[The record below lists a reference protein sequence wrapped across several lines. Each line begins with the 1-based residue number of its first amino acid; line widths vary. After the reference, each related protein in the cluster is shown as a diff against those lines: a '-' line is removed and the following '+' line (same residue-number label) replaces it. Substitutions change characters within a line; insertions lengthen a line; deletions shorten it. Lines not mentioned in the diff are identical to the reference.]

1 MHTYKWLAIE
11 TSTDMLSLAIASTHG
26 DTSEVWT
33 YTSQGGAKSS
43 QLVLPEIVRLMEDAQ
58 IGFTDLTAVVFGKGP
73 GSFTGLRTACSV
85 AQGLAFGAGV
95 PVLPIDTLL
104 AVAEEARYQ
113 IAQKQQQ
120 QKQHQKQHQQLEHL
134 EHLEHL
140 EQLPEQTQRFF
151 VAMDARMDQ
160 VYTAAYE
167 WRSAWQCVQAPS
179 VQSPED
185 ICVPTEWKDLDFTTV
200 GNAWDAFATRWPT
213 TLSVKHMHATPTAQA
228 SLRLAPIAFEQGLAV
243 LPEQALPIYIR
254 DKVAQT
260 TQEREQLKLIS
271 TIST

>member
-11 TSTDMLSLAIASTHG
+11 TSTDMLSLAITSTQG
-26 DTSEVWT
+26 DTSEVWGH
-33 YTSQGGAKSS
+33 TSQGGAKSS
-43 QLVLPEIVRLMEDAQ
+43 QLVLPEIVRLMEEAQ
-58 IGFTDLTAVVFGKGP
+58 IRFTDLTAVVFGKGP

-104 AVAEEARYQ
+104 AVAEDARYQ
-113 IAQKQQQ
+113 SAQQKQQQ
-120 QKQHQKQHQQLEHL
+120 TQQQQQ
-134 EHLEHL
+134 L
-140 EQLPEQTQRFF
+140 EQLPEEAKRFF

-160 VYTAAYE
+160 VYAAAYE
-167 WRSAWQCVQAPS
+167 WRSEWQCVQAPS
-179 VQSPED
+179 VLSPED

-213 TLSVKHMHATPTAQA
+213 PLSSKHMLAMPTAQA
-228 SLRLAPIAFEQGLAV
+228 LLRLAPVAFEQGLAV
-243 LPEQALPIYIR
+243 PPEQALPIYIR

-260 TQEREQLKLIS
+260 TLEREQLKLAS

>member
-11 TSTDMLSLAIASTHG
+11 TSTDMLSLAIASTQG
-26 DTSEVWT
+26 DKSQVWT
-33 YTSQGGAKSS
+33 HTSQGGAKSS
-43 QLVLPEIVRLMEDAQ
+43 QLVLPEIVRLMEEAQ
-58 IGFTDLTAVVFGKGP
+58 IRFTDLTAVVFGKGP

-104 AVAEEARYQ
+104 AVAEDARYQ
-113 IAQKQQQ
+113 NVQQKQQQ
-120 QKQHQKQHQQLEHL
+120 TQQ
-134 EHLEHL
+134 
-140 EQLPEQTQRFF
+140 QIKLPEEIQRFF

-167 WRSAWQCVQAPS
+167 WRTTWQCVQAPS
-179 VQSPED
+179 VNSPDD
-185 ICVPTEWKDLDFTTV
+185 ICVPTEWKDLAFTTV
-200 GNAWDAFATRWPT
+200 GNAWDAFATRWPAE
-213 TLSVKHMHATPTAQA
+213 LSGKHMHAMPTAQA
-228 SLRLAPIAFEQGLAV
+228 LLRLSPIAFEQGLPV
-243 LPEQALPIYIR
+243 PPEEALPLYIR

-260 TQEREQLKLIS
+260 TQERVQLKLAT

>member
-11 TSTDMLSLAIASTHG
+11 TSTDMLSMAIASTQG
-26 DTSEVWT
+26 DKFQVWVHA
-33 YTSQGGAKSS
+33 SQGGAKSS
-43 QLVLPEIVRLMEDAQ
+43 QLVLPEIVRLKDEAQ
-58 IGFTDLTAVVFGKGP
+58 IRFADLTAVVFGKGP

-104 AVAEEARYQ
+104 AVAEDARHQ
-113 IAQKQQQ
+113 NVQQKQQQ
-120 QKQHQKQHQQLEHL
+120 TQQQLD
-134 EHLEHL
+134 
-140 EQLPEQTQRFF
+140 QLDQLSQQPQRFF

-167 WRSAWQCVQAPS
+167 WRTDWQCVQAPS
-179 VQSPED
+179 VNSPEN
-185 ICVPTEWKDLDFTTV
+185 ISVPTEWKDLAFTTV
-200 GNAWDAFATRWPT
+200 GNAWGAFAARWPAE
-213 TLSVKHMHATPTAQA
+213 LSGKHMHAMPTAQA
-228 SLRLAPIAFEQGLAV
+228 LLRLSPVAFGQGLAV
-243 LPEQALPIYIR
+243 PPEDALPLYTR

-260 TQEREQLKLIS
+260 TQERAQLKLAT

>member
-11 TSTDMLSLAIASTHG
+11 TSTDILSLAIASTQG
-26 DTSEVWT
+26 DKSQVWAH
-33 YTSQGGAKSS
+33 TSQGGAKSS
-43 QLVLPEIVRLMEDAQ
+43 QMVLPEIVRLMDEAQ
-58 IGFTDLTAVVFGKGP
+58 MRFADLTAVVFGKGP

-104 AVAEEARYQ
+104 AVAEDARYQ
-113 IAQKQQQ
+113 NVQKKQQQKQQQ
-120 QKQHQKQHQQLEHL
+120 P
-134 EHLEHL
+134 
-140 EQLPEQTQRFF
+140 EQVPQQTQRFF

-167 WRSAWQCVQAPS
+167 WRSEWQCVQAPS
-179 VQSPED
+179 VNSPEN
-185 ICVPTEWKDLDFTTV
+185 ISVPNEWKDLEFTTV
-200 GNAWDAFATRWPT
+200 GNARGVFAARWPAE
-213 TLSVKHMHATPTAQA
+213 LSGQHMFAMPTAQA
-228 SLRLAPIAFEQGLAV
+228 LLRLSPVAFGQGLSV
-243 LPEQALPIYIR
+243 PPEDALPLYIR

-260 TQEREQLKLIS
+260 TQERAQLKLAT

>member
-11 TSTDMLSLAIASTHG
+11 TSTDILSLAIASTQG
-26 DTSEVWT
+26 DSSEVWT
-33 YTSQGGAKSS
+33 HTSQGGAQSS
-43 QLVLPEIVRLMEDAQ
+43 QLVLPEIVRLMEGAQ

-104 AVAEEARYQ
+104 AVAEDARDQ
-113 IAQKQQQ
+113 SFQQQQQ
-120 QKQHQKQHQQLEHL
+120 QKQHQTQHHQI
-134 EHLEHL
+134 

-167 WRSAWQCVQAPS
+167 WRSEWQCVQAPS

-185 ICVPTEWKDLDFTTV
+185 ICLPTEWKDLDFTTV
-200 GNAWDAFATRWPT
+200 GNAWDAFATRWST

-228 SLRLAPIAFEQGLAV
+228 LLRLAPIAFEQGLAV

-260 TQEREQLKLIS
+260 TQEREQLKLIP

>member
-11 TSTDMLSLAIASTHG
+11 TSTDMLSLAIASTQG
-26 DTSEVWT
+26 DKSQVWAH
-33 YTSQGGAKSS
+33 TSQGGAKSS
-43 QLVLPEIVRLMEDAQ
+43 QLVLPEIVRLMEEAQ
-58 IGFTDLTAVVFGKGP
+58 IRFTDLTAVVFGKGP

-104 AVAEEARYQ
+104 AVAEDARYQ
-113 IAQKQQQ
+113 NVQKKQQKTQ
-120 QKQHQKQHQQLEHL
+120 QQLD
-134 EHLEHL
+134 
-140 EQLPEQTQRFF
+140 QLDQLDQLSQQPQRFF

-167 WRSAWQCVQAPS
+167 WRSDWQCVQAPS
-179 VQSPED
+179 VNSPEN
-185 ICVPTEWKDLDFTTV
+185 ISVPTEWKDLAFTTV
-200 GNAWDAFATRWPT
+200 GNACDAFATRWPAE
-213 TLSVKHMHATPTAQA
+213 LSDKHMQAMPTAQA
-228 SLRLAPIAFEQGLAV
+228 LLRLSPVVFGQGLAV
-243 LPEQALPIYIR
+243 PPEDALPLYIR

-260 TQEREQLKLIS
+260 TQERAQLKLAT

>member
-11 TSTDMLSLAIASTHG
+11 TSTELLSLAITSTQG

-33 YTSQGGAKSS
+33 HTSEGGAKSS
-43 QLVLPEIVRLMEDAQ
+43 QLALPEIVRLMEQAH
-58 IGFTDLTAVVFGKGP
+58 IGFTDLTAIVFGKGP

-104 AVAEEARYQ
+104 AVAEDARYQ
-113 IAQKQQQ
+113 NAQLHQLQTQQQ
-120 QKQHQKQHQQLEHL
+120 VK
-134 EHLEHL
+134 
-140 EQLPEQTQRFF
+140 LPEDSQRFF

-167 WRSAWQCVQAPS
+167 WRSAWQCVQTPS
-179 VQSPED
+179 VSSPEN
-185 ICVPTEWKDLDFTTV
+185 ICIPAEWNGLAFTTV
-200 GNAWDAFATRWPT
+200 GNASDIFATRWPKA
-213 TLSVKHMHATPTAQA
+213 LSVTHMHAMPTAQA
-228 SLRLAPIAFEQGLAV
+228 LLRLSPVAFEQGLAV
-243 LPEQALPIYIR
+243 PPEEALPLYIR

-260 TQEREQLKLIS
+260 TLEREQLKLAT

>member
-11 TSTDMLSLAIASTHG
+11 TSTEILSLAIASTQG

-33 YTSQGGAKSS
+33 HTSEGGAKSS
-43 QLVLPEIVRLMEDAQ
+43 QLVLPEIVRLMEQAHMC
-58 IGFTDLTAVVFGKGP
+58 FTDLTAIVFGKGP

-104 AVAEEARYQ
+104 AVSEDAKYQ
-113 IAQKQQQ
+113 STQQQQQ
-120 QKQHQKQHQQLEHL
+120 QKQLQTHRQQLE
-134 EHLEHL
+134 
-140 EQLPEQTQRFF
+140 QLTEETKRFF

-167 WRSAWQCVQAPS
+167 WRSEWQCVQAPS
-179 VQSPED
+179 VSAPED
-185 ICVPTEWKDLDFTTV
+185 ICVPIKWKDLAFTTV
-200 GNAWDAFATRWPT
+200 GNTWDAVVARWPAE
-213 TLSVKHMHATPTAQA
+213 LSAKHMHAMPTAQA
-228 SLRLAPIAFEQGLAV
+228 LLRLAPFAWSQGLAV
-243 LPEQALPIYIR
+243 PPEEALPLYIR

-260 TQEREQLKLIS
+260 TLEREQLKLAT

>member
-11 TSTDMLSLAIASTHG
+11 TSTDMLSLAIASTQG
-26 DTSEVWT
+26 DTSEVLGH
-33 YTSQGGAKSS
+33 TSQGGVKSS
-43 QLVLPEIVRLMEDAQ
+43 QLVLPEIVRLMEEAQ
-58 IGFTDLTAVVFGKGP
+58 IRFSDLAAVVFGKGP

-113 IAQKQQQ
+113 SAQQKQQQ
-120 QKQHQKQHQQLEHL
+120 TQQQQQ
-134 EHLEHL
+134 L
-140 EQLPEQTQRFF
+140 EQLPEEVKRFF

-167 WRSAWQCVQAPS
+167 WRSEWQCVQSPS

-185 ICVPTEWKDLDFTTV
+185 ICVPTEWKDLDFITV
-200 GNAWDAFATRWPT
+200 GNAWDAFATRWPNA
-213 TLSVKHMHATPTAQA
+213 LSSKHMHAMPTAQA
-228 SLRLAPIAFEQGLAV
+228 LLRLAPIAFEQGLAV

-260 TQEREQLKLIS
+260 TLEREQLKLAT

>member
-11 TSTDMLSLAIASTHG
+11 TSTDMLSLAIASTQG
-26 DTSEVWT
+26 DTSEVWAH
-33 YTSQGGAKSS
+33 TSQGGAKSS
-43 QLVLPEIVRLMEDAQ
+43 QLVLPEIVRLMEEAQ
-58 IGFTDLTAVVFGKGP
+58 IRFSDVTAVVFGKGP

-104 AVAEEARYQ
+104 AVAEDARFQ
-113 IAQKQQQ
+113 NA
-120 QKQHQKQHQQLEHL
+120 
-134 EHLEHL
+134 
-140 EQLPEQTQRFF
+140 QRFF

-167 WRSAWQCVQAPS
+167 WRSEWQCVQAPS

-185 ICVPTEWKDLDFTTV
+185 ICVPTEWIDLDFSTV
-200 GNAWDAFATRWPT
+200 GNAWDALATRWPNA
-213 TLSVKHMHATPTAQA
+213 LSGKHMYAMPTAQA
-228 SLRLAPIAFEQGLAV
+228 LLRLAPIAFEQGLAV
-243 LPEQALPIYIR
+243 LPEQALPLYIR

-260 TQEREQLKLIS
+260 TQEREQLKLAT
-271 TIST
+271 TISS

>member
-11 TSTDMLSLAIASTHG
+11 TSTDILSLAIASTQG
-26 DTSEVWT
+26 DASEVWAH
-33 YTSQGGAKSS
+33 TSQGGAKSS
-43 QLVLPEIVRLMEDAQ
+43 QLVLPEIVRLMDEAQ
-58 IGFTDLTAVVFGKGP
+58 MRFADLTAVVFGKGP

-104 AVAEEARYQ
+104 AVAEDARHQ
-113 IAQKQQQ
+113 NVQQKQQQ
-120 QKQHQKQHQQLEHL
+120 TQQQLD
-134 EHLEHL
+134 
-140 EQLPEQTQRFF
+140 QLDQLSQQPQRFF

-167 WRSAWQCVQAPS
+167 WRSEWQCVQAPS
-179 VQSPED
+179 VNSPEN
-185 ICVPTEWKDLDFTTV
+185 ISVPTEWKDLAFITV
-200 GNAWDAFATRWPT
+200 GNAWDAFAARWSAE
-213 TLSVKHMHATPTAQA
+213 LSGQHMYAMPTAQA
-228 SLRLAPIAFEQGLAV
+228 LLRLSPVAFGQGLAV
-243 LPEQALPIYIR
+243 QPEDALPHYIR

-260 TQEREQLKLIS
+260 TQERAQLKLAT

>member
-11 TSTDMLSLAIASTHG
+11 TSTDMLSLAIASTQG
-26 DTSEVWT
+26 DKSQVWSH
-33 YTSQGGAKSS
+33 TSQGGAKSS
-43 QLVLPEIVRLMEDAQ
+43 QLVLPEIVRLMDEAQ
-58 IGFTDLTAVVFGKGP
+58 IRFADLTAVVFGKGP

-104 AVAEEARYQ
+104 AVAEDARHQ
-113 IAQKQQQ
+113 NVQQKQQQ
-120 QKQHQKQHQQLEHL
+120 TQQQLDQHSK
-134 EHLEHL
+134 
-140 EQLPEQTQRFF
+140 QPQRFF

-167 WRSAWQCVQAPS
+167 WRSEWQCVQAPS
-179 VQSPED
+179 VNSPEN
-185 ICVPTEWKDLDFTTV
+185 ISAPTEWKDLAFITV
-200 GNAWDAFATRWPT
+200 GNAWDAFAARRPAEF
-213 TLSVKHMHATPTAQA
+213 SGQHMHAMPTAQA
-228 SLRLAPIAFEQGLAV
+228 LLRLAPFAWSQGLA
-243 LPEQALPIYIR
+243 LPPEEALPLYIR

-260 TQEREQLKLIS
+260 TQERAQLKLAT

>member
-11 TSTDMLSLAIASTHG
+11 TSTDMLSLAIASTQG
-26 DTSEVWT
+26 DKSQVWT
-33 YTSQGGAKSS
+33 HTSQGGAKSS
-43 QLVLPEIVRLMEDAQ
+43 QLVLPEIVRLMEEAQ
-58 IGFTDLTAVVFGKGP
+58 IRFSDLTAVVFGKGP

-104 AVAEEARYQ
+104 AVAEDARYQ
-113 IAQKQQQ
+113 NVQQKQQPI
-120 QKQHQKQHQQLEHL
+120 K
-134 EHLEHL
+134 
-140 EQLPEQTQRFF
+140 LPKEIQRFF

-167 WRSAWQCVQAPS
+167 WRSEWQCVQAAS
-179 VQSPED
+179 VNSPEE
-185 ICVPTEWKDLDFTTV
+185 ICLPNEWKDLAFTTV
-200 GNAWDAFATRWPT
+200 GNAWDAFATRWPAE
-213 TLSVKHMHATPTAQA
+213 LSGKHMHAMPTAQA
-228 SLRLAPIAFEQGLAV
+228 LLRLSSIAFEQGLAV
-243 LPEQALPIYIR
+243 PPEEALPLYIR

-260 TQEREQLKLIS
+260 TQERAQLKLAT

>member
-1 MHTYKWLAIE
+1 M
-11 TSTDMLSLAIASTHG
+11 DG
-26 DTSEVWT
+26 
-33 YTSQGGAKSS
+33 
-43 QLVLPEIVRLMEDAQ
+43 AQ

-104 AVAEEARYQ
+104 AVAEDARDQ
-113 IAQKQQQ
+113 SFQQQQQ
-120 QKQHQKQHQQLEHL
+120 QKQHQTQHHQI
-134 EHLEHL
+134 

-167 WRSAWQCVQAPS
+167 WRSEWQCVQAPS

-185 ICVPTEWKDLDFTTV
+185 ICLPTEWKDLDFTTV
-200 GNAWDAFATRWPT
+200 GNAWDAFATRWST

-228 SLRLAPIAFEQGLAV
+228 LLRLAPIAFEQGLAV

-260 TQEREQLKLIS
+260 TQEREQLKLIP

>member
-11 TSTDMLSLAIASTHG
+11 TSTDMLSLAIASTQG
-26 DTSEVWT
+26 DTSEVWGH
-33 YTSQGGAKSS
+33 TSQGGAKSS
-43 QLVLPEIVRLMEDAQ
+43 QLVLPEIVRLMEEAQ
-58 IGFTDLTAVVFGKGP
+58 IRFSDLTAVVFGKGP

-104 AVAEEARYQ
+104 AVAEDARYQ
-113 IAQKQQQ
+113 IAQKQQL
-120 QKQHQKQHQQLEHL
+120 QKQHQTQHQQLEQ
-134 EHLEHL
+134 L
-140 EQLPEQTQRFF
+140 EQLPEEAQRFF
-151 VAMDARMDQ
+151 VAMDARMHQ

-167 WRSAWQCVQAPS
+167 WRSEWQCVQAPS
-179 VQSPED
+179 VLSPED

-200 GNAWDAFATRWPT
+200 GNAWDTFATRWPT
-213 TLSVKHMHATPTAQA
+213 TLSVKNMHAMPTAQA
-228 SLRLAPIAFEQGLAV
+228 LLRLAPVAFEQGLAV
-243 LPEQALPIYIR
+243 PPEQALPIYIR

-260 TQEREQLKLIS
+260 TQEREQLKLTS

>member
-1 MHTYKWLAIE
+1 MHIYKWLAIE
-11 TSTDMLSLAIASTHG
+11 TSTDILSLAIASTQG
-26 DTSEVWT
+26 DSSEVWT
-33 YTSQGGAKSS
+33 HTSQGGAQSS
-43 QLVLPEIVRLMEDAQ
+43 QLVLPEIMRLMEDAK

-104 AVAEEARYQ
+104 AVAEDARYQ

-120 QKQHQKQHQQLEHL
+120 QKQHQTQHQQLEQ
-134 EHLEHL
+134 L
-140 EQLPEQTQRFF
+140 EQLPEEAQRFF

-160 VYTAAYE
+160 VYSAAYE
-167 WRSAWQCVQAPS
+167 WRSEWQCVQAPS
-179 VQSPED
+179 VLSPED

-200 GNAWDAFATRWPT
+200 GSAWDAFAMRWPT
-213 TLSVKHMHATPTAQA
+213 TLSVKHMLAMPTAQA
-228 SLRLAPIAFEQGLAV
+228 LLRLSPIAFEQGLAV
-243 LPEQALPIYIR
+243 PPEQALPIYIR

-260 TQEREQLKLIS
+260 TQEREQLKLTS
-271 TIST
+271 TISI